1 MRPVVILNPRTD
13 KEFVAR
19 VRAAVDA
26 GCPTPEA
33 LESGLRDSFPR
44 IAVHRR
50 DLSSEQFP
58 VWYVYRDG
66 RWTPDVRATQ
76 QSSPAPSV
84 GSPRR

>member
-1 MRPVVILNPRTD
+1 MRPVLILNPRTD
-13 KEFVAR
+13 KEFTTR

-33 LESGLRDSFPR
+33 LESGLRASFPR

-50 DLSSEQFP
+50 ELSSEQFP

-66 RWTPDVRATQ
+66 RWTPDAHIPQ
-76 QSSPAPSV
+76 HPSAASASSA
-84 GSPRR
+84 RR